1 MARLNASHNKVIAE
15 TLVAHRK
22 QEEVAAEGYRFYT
35 QEASQFAAASQ
46 QAVSEVLEDD
56 MTVDPSNLT
65 PLRQAQDTAQRPP
78 EEEALY
84 CVRCGLCLSVCPG
97 YRESLNETDSPRA
110 RVALVRAVKEGLLDA
125 PTDEYSEAF
134 FRCLLCG
141 ACSFVCPSG
150 VAVDRILELTR
161 GELADLGLLPEV
173 LSDLDNRI
181 ARYRNI
187 SAEENEGRLIWTD
200 NLPTTPSG
208 LGKERA
214 EVAYFVGCVSSFF
227 PRSYKVPQ
235 SLVQI
240 FDRAGVDYA
249 LLGGDEWCC
258 GYPMFINGELDR
270 ARDLIHHNVEA
281 VRDMG
286 VKKVVTTCASCFH
299 FWKHSY
305 STVLETDD
313 LGLEVQ
319 HATEF
324 LADLLEASELKL
336 RELRQNVTYHDPCD
350 LGRKGGVIEAPRR
363 VLAQIP
369 GLRLVEM
376 PENRDSSHCCGGGGN
391 LESFAPEMSKA
402 VAGKRI
408 RQAAEVG
415 AATLVSACQQCERTL
430 ANAARAE
437 RIRIRVKDIAEVVL
451 EAME

>member
-1 MARLNASHNKVIAE
+1 M
-15 TLVAHRK
+15 T
-22 QEEVAAEGYRFYT
+22 
-35 QEASQFAAASQ
+35 
-46 QAVSEVLEDD
+46 VSEPTSE
-56 MTVDPSNLT
+56 P
-65 PLRQAQDTAQRPP
+65 QRPA

-110 RVALVRAVKEGLLDA
+110 RVALLRAVKEGLLDA
-125 PTDEYSEAF
+125 PTDEYAAAF

-141 ACSFVCPSG
+141 ACTFTCPSG

-161 GELADLGLLPEV
+161 GELADLGLLPQA

-181 ARYRNI
+181 AQYRNI
-187 SAEENEGRLIWTD
+187 SAEENEGRLIWAD
-200 NLPTTPSG
+200 NLPTPPTG
-208 LGKERA
+208 LGKQRA

-227 PRSYKVPQ
+227 PRSYKAPQ

-249 LLGGDEWCC
+249 LLGGAEWCC
-258 GYPMFINGELDR
+258 GYPMFINGELER
-270 ARDLIHHNVEA
+270 ARELIHHNVEA
-281 VRDMG
+281 VRAMG
-286 VKKVVTTCASCFH
+286 VKKVVMTCPSCFH

-305 STVLETDD
+305 PAALTLPLSSPPTLRQAQDAALGGKEG
-313 LGLEVQ
+313 GLEVL

-324 LADLLEASELKL
+324 LADLLETGNLKL
-336 RELRQNVTYHDPCD
+336 HELQDNVTYHDPCD

-376 PENRDSSHCCGGGGN
+376 AENRDSSHCCGGGGN
-391 LESFAPEMSKA
+391 LESFAPEVSKA
-402 VAGKRI
+402 VARNRI
-408 RQAAEVG
+408 RQAVEVG
-415 AATLVSACQQCERTL
+415 AGTLVSACQQCERTL

-437 RIRIRVKDIAEVVL
+437 RIRIRVKDITEVVL
-451 EAME
+451 ESME

>member
-1 MARLNASHNKVIAE
+1 M
-15 TLVAHRK
+15 T
-22 QEEVAAEGYRFYT
+22 
-35 QEASQFAAASQ
+35 
-46 QAVSEVLEDD
+46 VSE
-56 MTVDPSNLT
+56 P
-65 PLRQAQDTAQRPP
+65 TAEPQRPA

-110 RVALVRAVKEGLLDA
+110 RVALLRAVKEGLLEN
-125 PTDEYSEAF
+125 PTAEYSQAF

-141 ACSFVCPSG
+141 ACTFICPSG

-161 GELADLGLLPEV
+161 GELADLGLLPEA

-181 ARYRNI
+181 AQYRNI
-187 SAEENEGRLIWTD
+187 SAEENEGRLMWAD
-200 NLPTTPSG
+200 NLPAPPTG

-235 SLVQI
+235 ALVQI

-249 LLGGDEWCC
+249 LLGGAEWCC
-258 GYPMFINGELDR
+258 GYPMFINGELER
-270 ARDLIHHNVEA
+270 ARELIHHNVEA
-281 VRDMG
+281 VRAMG
-286 VKKVVTTCASCFH
+286 VKKVVMTCPSCFH

-305 STVLETDD
+305 HAALATED

-324 LADLLEASELKL
+324 LADLLEMGNLKL
-336 RELRQNVTYHDPCD
+336 HELRENVTYHDPCD

-376 PENRDSSHCCGGGGN
+376 AENRDSSHCCGGGGN
-391 LESFAPEMSKA
+391 LESFAPEVSKA
-402 VAGKRI
+402 VARNRI
-408 RQAAEVG
+408 RQAVGVG
-415 AATLVSACQQCERTL
+415 AGTLVSACQQCERTL

-451 EAME
+451 EALE